1 MMPTKAVI
9 RQQTIQALNTM
20 PAALRQRASANL
32 YRRLFALPAWQ
43 NAKRVATTISGG
55 FELATQPII
64 DQAHAAGKTVAVP
77 ATLPHRQMAFH
88 VVDRQT
94 TFATSSFGLQE
105 PVNGAIIEPAAF
117 DLIVVPGL
125 VFADTGERLGF
136 GGGYYD
142 RYLPQ
147 TTGFKVALALPAQQ
161 TRQPS
166 WSVEPFDVLLDAVLK
181 APVE

>member
-1 MMPTKAVI
+1 MPTKAAI
-9 RQQTIQALNTM
+9 RQQTIQALNAM
-20 PAALRQRASANL
+20 PAALRQRASADL
-32 YRRLFALPAWQ
+32 YRQLFALPAWQ
-43 NAKRVATTISGG
+43 SAQRVATTISGG

-64 DQAHAAGKTVAVP
+64 DQAHAEGKIIAVP

-88 VVDRQT
+88 VVDEQT
-94 TFATSSFGLQE
+94 TFSTSSFGLQE
-105 PVNGAIIEPAAF
+105 PVNGAIIEPNAF

-125 VFADTGERLGF
+125 VFATTRQRLGF

-161 TRQPS
+161 APEPN
-166 WSVEPFDVLLDAVLK
+166 WPVDPFDVLLDAVLM
-181 APVE
+181 APTE